1 MSDRKSN
8 LPGISNGDLT
18 VLLQGSDEMPS
29 PFSQE
34 IYIGRQ
40 SIVGMRFQ
48 GGADLRE
55 PENEYDEQAVMAVDG
70 KGRKLGYI
78 PRRENLVM
86 SALMD
91 HGKVFYGVIP
101 DVPQEEYVYSRKYP
115 KQMLESEA
123 GIPVT
128 ITVDLYMREF
138 NVLGDM
144 TKIPRHGSDG
154 SYAVVSLWLSED
166 EPDRIRRLCAIKV
179 INGEER
185 GILNK
190 RIYMTH
196 RGEDSSETGSE

>member
-8 LPGISNGDLT
+8 LPGISNSDLAT
-18 VLLQGSDEMPS
+18 LLQGSDEMPS

-34 IYIGRQ
+34 IYISRQ

-48 GGADLRE
+48 GGADTLVNDLKPGDRIMLLRE

-101 DVPQEEYVYSRKYP
+101 DVPQEAD
-115 KQMLESEA
+115 A
-123 GIPVT
+123 GI
-128 ITVDLYMREF
+128 
-138 NVLGDM
+138 
-144 TKIPRHGSDG
+144 
-154 SYAVVSLWLSED
+154 
-166 EPDRIRRLCAIKV
+166 
-179 INGEER
+179 
-185 GILNK
+185 
-190 RIYMTH
+190 
-196 RGEDSSETGSE
+196 